1 MKRSIIAIIIV
12 LCTLFTACS
21 DSKTLNPE
29 KKAENKAQ
37 ITKEVLQMKHYK
49 KDIDGVIFDTE
60 IFIDKNVTEDS
71 IINATVSLNSI
82 DIEKFKSTFIGDK
95 KIVNTETMLGVTPAG
110 PKATFTYLKGDNWQ
124 ASYNDKNAST
134 TFINGKLAQYVSN
147 CIYLDPTYP
156 SYNADKY
163 SLKDNLPFATR
174 EDAFKDIKTTLLS
187 VGMDIGDNY
196 KAYAMD
202 HKTMKQEEYATDM
215 DGNEDKRYY
224 KPIWNEDDDCYYF
237 LVRPQVNN
245 IPTFFKFNVSPSTY
259 LQDKDCDNIIIYNK
273 DGIQSIKTSSGLFS
287 LNKDVKKVD
296 LISFDKI
303 AQTVALPYSNILG
316 DNTYKISKATLA
328 YKVDGSIMSD
338 KYPLTPVWVVEIQEP
353 FESNDGKILNMP
365 KEIII
370 DATTGEVLFDGK

>member
-1 MKRSIIAIIIV
+1 MKKSIIAIIIV

-71 IINATVSLNSI
+71 IINATVSLNTL

-95 KIVNTETMLGVTPAG
+95 KIVNTETMFGTTPAG

-124 ASYNDKNAST
+124 ASYCDKNT
-134 TFINGKLAQYVSN
+134 NITFTNGNFDQYVSS
-147 CIYLDPTYP
+147 CIYLDPIFP

-196 KAYAMD
+196 KAYAMG
-202 HKTMKQEEYATDM
+202 HKTMKQEEYATDSE
-215 DGNEDKRYY
+215 GNEDKRYY
-224 KPIWNEDDDCYYF
+224 KPIWSQDDDCYYF

-245 IPTFFKFNVSPSTY
+245 IPTFFKFNVSPPTY
-259 LQDKDCDNIIIYNK
+259 LQDKDCTNIIVYNK
-273 DGIQSIKTSSGLFS
+273 HGIQSIKSHELFL

-328 YKVDGSIMSD
+328 YKVDGSVMSD

-353 FESNDGKILNMP
+353 ISESPNIL

-370 DATTGEVLFDGK
+370 DATTGEVLFNGK